1 MAGSSGPGHP
11 SASKRLVRSQ
21 QGTRFRL
28 ETRAQV
34 DGVIRRLRLA
44 SGLVMLAYVT
54 THFVNHSLGLI
65 SVQAMDAALVEIYKY
80 WASPLG
86 GVLLYGAF
94 AIHYSLALWALWLRR
109 SLKMPLAEATQLVL
123 GFSIPFFLTAHVL
136 QTRVA
141 DTFFGADYGYYSSVL
156 YSFFVTHPLNGW
168 LQLTVLV
175 IAWVHAMIGLW
186 FWLRLKPWYPR
197 WQPILY
203 AFTLLLPTL
212 AILGFFEGGRQV
224 MALAEDP
231 AWMAQLAQDH
241 PHAAPADAAF
251 LDEMV
256 VWVRYA
262 FLAALVAVLAAR
274 LARSRWQRRHGIVR
288 LTYPS
293 GRIVQIVRGVS
304 VLEASRM
311 AGIPH
316 ASVCGGRGRCSTC
329 RIKVDGPQEA
339 LVPPA
344 PEEVKVLRRVGAAPD
359 VRLACQLRPHG
370 DLRVTPLLPASAQ
383 ASDGFRRPG
392 YLHGA
397 EREIAILFGD
407 LRSFTQLSEKK
418 LPYDLVFLLN
428 RYFAETGHA
437 VEATG
442 GRIDKFIGDGVMALF
457 GLDAGV
463 EAGCR
468 EALAAARQ
476 MSERMEALNRALV
489 HDISEPLRIGIGIHT
504 GPAIVGEMGYGSAVS
519 VTAVGDAVNTASRI
533 EGLTKTYACELVIS
547 EAVALRAGV
556 DLGAAPRHEIEI
568 RGRVER
574 LVVRTF
580 ASAQDLPVVQRGAAK
595 KMERVAAAE

>member
-1 MAGSSGPGHP
+1 MN
-11 SASKRLVRSQ
+11 
-21 QGTRFRL
+21 
-28 ETRAQV
+28 
-34 DGVIRRLRLA
+34 GVIRRLRLA

-65 SVQAMDAALVEIYKY
+65 SVQAMDGALEHIYEY
-80 WASPLG
+80 WASQLG
-86 GVLLYGAF
+86 AILLYGAF
-94 AIHYSLALWALWLRR
+94 ATHYSLALWALWLRR
-109 SLKMPLAEATQLVL
+109 SLKMPFAEATQLVL
-123 GFSIPFFLTAHVL
+123 GFSIPFFLTDHVL

-141 DTFFGADYGYYSSVL
+141 DTFYGAGVGYYSAVL
-156 YSFFVTHPLNGW
+156 QTYFVTNPLRGA
-168 LQLTVLV
+168 LQFAVLL

-186 FWLRLKPWYPR
+186 FWLRLKRWYPR

-203 AFTLLLPTL
+203 AFALLLPTL
-212 AILGFFEGGRQV
+212 AILGALEAGRQV
-224 MALAEDP
+224 TAMAEDP
-231 AWMAQLAQDH
+231 AWVAQFTQDH
-241 PHAAPADAAF
+241 PRPAPADAAF
-251 LDEMV
+251 LDQLV

-262 FLAALVAVLAAR
+262 FVAALLAVLAAR
-274 LARSRWQRRHGIVR
+274 VVRWYWQRRHGVVR

-293 GRIVQIVRGVS
+293 GRVVPIVRGVS

-329 RIKVDGPQEA
+329 RIRVDGPPEA
-339 LVPPA
+339 VLVPA

-370 DLRVTPLLPASAQ
+370 DLRVTPLLPATAQ
-383 ASDGFRRPG
+383 ARDGFSRPG

-437 VEATG
+437 VEAAG
-442 GRIDKFIGDGVMALF
+442 GHIDKFIGDGVMALF
-457 GLDAGV
+457 GLDSGV

-468 EALAAARQ
+468 QALAAARD
-476 MSERMEALNRALV
+476 MSARMESLNHALV
-489 HDISEPLRIGIGIHT
+489 HDIPEPLRIGIGIHT

-519 VTAVGDAVNTASRI
+519 VTAVGDSVNTASRI
-533 EGLTKTYACELVIS
+533 EGLTKTYGCELVIS
-547 EAVALRAGV
+547 EAVALRAGIDV
-556 DLGAAPRHEIEI
+556 GDAPRHEIEI

-580 ASAQDLPVVQRGAAK
+580 ARARDLPERAAGK
-595 KMERVAAAE
+595 KVERVAAE

>member
-1 MAGSSGPGHP
+1 M
-11 SASKRLVRSQ
+11 
-21 QGTRFRL
+21 
-28 ETRAQV
+28 

-65 SVQAMDAALVEIYKY
+65 SVQAMDRALVEIYKY

-94 AIHYSLALWALWLRR
+94 ATHYCLALWALWLRR
-109 SLKMPLAEATQLVL
+109 SLKMPVAEATQLVL
-123 GFSIPFFLTAHVL
+123 GFSIPFFLTDHVL
-136 QTRVA
+136 HTRVA
-141 DTFFGADYGYYSSVL
+141 DTFYGADVGYYATVL
-156 YSFFVTHPLNGW
+156 HSYFVTNPLRGVM
-168 LQLTVLV
+168 QLVVLV

-203 AFTLLLPTL
+203 ALALLLPTL
-212 AILGFFEGGRQV
+212 AILGFFEGGRQIA
-224 MALAEDP
+224 ALAEDP
-231 AWMAQLAQDH
+231 AWVAQLAQEH
-241 PHAAPADAAF
+241 PSATPADAARI
-251 LDEMV
+251 DEMV

-262 FLAALVAVLAAR
+262 FVAALVAVLAAR
-274 LARSRWQRRHGIVR
+274 LARSRWQRRRGIVR

-293 GRIVQIVRGVS
+293 GRVVQIVRGVS

-329 RIKVDGPQEA
+329 RIKVDGPQDA
-339 LVPPA
+339 LLPPA

-359 VRLACQLRPHG
+359 VRLACQLRPQG

-383 ASDGFRRPG
+383 ASAGFRRPG

-397 EREIAILFGD
+397 EREIAILFAD

-437 VEATG
+437 VEAAG

-457 GLDAGV
+457 GLDTGV

-519 VTAVGDAVNTASRI
+519 VTAVGDSVNTASRI

-547 EAVALRAGV
+547 DAVALRAGI

-574 LVVRTF
+574 LVVRAF
-580 ASAQDLPVVQRGAAK
+580 VSARDLPVVQRGAAK
-595 KMERVAAAE
+595 RRDRVAAE

>member
-1 MAGSSGPGHP
+1 MN
-11 SASKRLVRSQ
+11 
-21 QGTRFRL
+21 
-28 ETRAQV
+28 
-34 DGVIRRLRLA
+34 GVIRRLRLA

-65 SVQAMDAALVEIYKY
+65 SVQAMDGALEHIYEY
-80 WASPLG
+80 WASQLG
-86 GVLLYGAF
+86 AILLYGAF
-94 AIHYSLALWALWLRR
+94 ATHYSLALWALWLRR
-109 SLKMPLAEATQLVL
+109 SLKMPFAEATQLVL
-123 GFSIPFFLTAHVL
+123 GFSIPFFLTDHVL

-141 DTFFGADYGYYSSVL
+141 DTFYGAGVGYYSAVL
-156 YSFFVTHPLNGW
+156 QTYFVTNPLRGA
-168 LQLTVLV
+168 LQFAVLL

-186 FWLRLKPWYPR
+186 FWLRLKRWYPR

-203 AFTLLLPTL
+203 AFALLLPTL
-212 AILGFFEGGRQV
+212 AILGALEAGRQV
-224 MALAEDP
+224 TAMAEDP
-231 AWMAQLAQDH
+231 AWVAQFTQDH
-241 PHAAPADAAF
+241 PRPAPADAAF
-251 LDEMV
+251 LDQLV

-262 FLAALVAVLAAR
+262 FVAALLAVLAAR
-274 LARSRWQRRHGIVR
+274 TVRWYWQRRHGVVR

-293 GRIVQIVRGVS
+293 GRVVPIVRGVS

-329 RIKVDGPQEA
+329 RIRVDGPPEA
-339 LVPPA
+339 VLVPA

-370 DLRVTPLLPASAQ
+370 DLRVTPLLPATAQ
-383 ASDGFRRPG
+383 ARDGFSRPG

-437 VEATG
+437 VEAAG
-442 GRIDKFIGDGVMALF
+442 GHIDKFIGDGVMALF
-457 GLDAGV
+457 GLDSGV

-468 EALAAARQ
+468 QALAAARD
-476 MSERMEALNRALV
+476 MSARMESLNHALV
-489 HDISEPLRIGIGIHT
+489 HDIPEPLRIGIGIHT

-519 VTAVGDAVNTASRI
+519 VTAVGDSVNTASRI
-533 EGLTKTYACELVIS
+533 EGLTKTYGCELVIS
-547 EAVALRAGV
+547 EAVALRAGIDV
-556 DLGAAPRHEIEI
+556 GDAPRHEIEI

-580 ASAQDLPVVQRGAAK
+580 ARARDLPERAAGK
-595 KMERVAAAE
+595 KVERVAAE